1 MSALTTAELTQMRAD
16 IATLMPDTC
25 NILSLTTTSDGQGGY
40 TETWGTATAN
50 VSCRLDKRS
59 GREAVSAGAV
69 RTFGTWVLT
78 LPHNTTITA
87 AYRVEHGS
95 VTYSVVHVDSDK
107 SWIASVRAEL
117 EQI

>member
-16 IATLMPDTC
+16 IGDLLPDTC
-25 NILSLTTTSDGQGGY
+25 NILSVTQASDSQGGY
-40 TETWGTATAN
+40 TETWGTATAS